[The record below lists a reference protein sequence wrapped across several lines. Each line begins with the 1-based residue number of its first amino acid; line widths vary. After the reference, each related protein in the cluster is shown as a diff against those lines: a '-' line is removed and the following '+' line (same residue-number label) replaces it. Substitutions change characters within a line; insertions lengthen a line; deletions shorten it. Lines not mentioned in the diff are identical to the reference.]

1 VLGITEHLEVTAFN
15 PMIAG
20 LSVGIALL
28 GIALGYLVYGLHP
41 VKSGQRDP
49 LSRVPVLWSVF
60 RNKYWMD
67 ELYGIVIAQKEGPA
81 GRTGTVD
88 SVRVQPGL
96 LLYFVGWL
104 SDVCFAFD
112 KWVVDGLVNLAGA
125 LGRVFSTIS
134 GWIDK
139 TFVDGAVNFVG
150 MITNE
155 LGDGL
160 KYIQTGRVQ
169 NYLLIA
175 ITGATVIV
183 FVFFLIR

>member
-1 VLGITEHLEVTAFN
+1 
-15 PMIAG
+15 
-20 LSVGIALL
+20 
-28 GIALGYLVYGLHP
+28 
-41 VKSGQRDP
+41 
-49 LSRVPVLWSVF
+49 
-60 RNKYWMD
+60 
-67 ELYGIVIAQKEGPA
+67 
-81 GRTGTVD
+81 
-88 SVRVQPGL
+88 VRVQPGL
-96 LLYFVGWL
+96 LLYFVDWL

-125 LGRVFSTIS
+125 LGRVLSTIS

>member
-1 VLGITEHLEVTAFN
+1 
-15 PMIAG
+15 
-20 LSVGIALL
+20 
-28 GIALGYLVYGLHP
+28 
-41 VKSGQRDP
+41 
-49 LSRVPVLWSVF
+49 
-60 RNKYWMD
+60 
-67 ELYGIVIAQKEGPA
+67 
-81 GRTGTVD
+81 
-88 SVRVQPGL
+88 VQPGL

-104 SDVCFAFD
+104 SDISFAFD

-125 LGRVFSTIS
+125 LGRVFSAIS

-155 LGDGL
+155 IGDGM

-169 NYLLIA
+169 NYLLLA
-175 ITGATVIV
+175 ITGAAIFV